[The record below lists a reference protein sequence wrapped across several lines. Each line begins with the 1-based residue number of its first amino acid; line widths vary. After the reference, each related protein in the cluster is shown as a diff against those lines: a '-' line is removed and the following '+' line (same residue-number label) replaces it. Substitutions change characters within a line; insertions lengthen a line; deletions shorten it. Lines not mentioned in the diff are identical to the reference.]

1 MVSLHT
7 SSPSYFCDLSDDIKH
22 IQSFSPPTSPLSSPW
37 GSRNQPMSIQHMLV
51 KERNLF
57 LKAALQLLDNNSSN
71 SSVTINSNNNINQGC
86 GFGYGNGLQS
96 NLTDPNHPP
105 QPYHQLPSS
114 SLSPLPHGHHSQPIH
129 THQRGSGL
137 HGKNSVNSMSS
148 DGNDNRFLKILYTSI
163 SYIHTFIHSQ
173 IHLLLHHL

>member
-1 MVSLHT
+1 
-7 SSPSYFCDLSDDIKH
+7 
-22 IQSFSPPTSPLSSPW
+22 
-37 GSRNQPMSIQHMLV
+37 
-51 KERNLF
+51 
-57 LKAALQLLDNNSSN
+57 
-71 SSVTINSNNNINQGC
+71 
-86 GFGYGNGLQS
+86 LQS

-148 DGNDNRFLKILYTSI
+148 DGNDNRFLKILYTSVHT
-163 SYIHTFIHSQ
+163 YIHTYIHTIIHTYITFISTESVENTLFSSLVMRQSMSIDHSYDIIRVGILKKQ
-173 IHLLLHHL
+173 VAYIHTYIHYILTFIPTYISNRVEVVAHFRISAPVQRLLIGKCVT